1 MIESFFIVVSR
12 LLLVFIGFKLY
23 RILSK
28 PTVLEEPVLV
38 RDGKL
43 VRLVPRIQTPRTQK
57 GFVSFINPVGK
68 LALKARHKKLGGN
81 YKVPWGW

>member
-1 MIESFFIVVSR
+1 MIESLFIVVSR

-23 RILSK
+23 RMLSK
-28 PTVLEEPVLV
+28 PTVLEQPVLV
-38 RDGKL
+38 RNGKL

-57 GFVSFINPVGK
+57 GFVSFKNPFGK
-68 LALKARHKKLGGN
+68 LALKARYKKRGGN